1 MKQVEEKSGK
11 QEGLCLATA
20 RLLPGRG
27 KGGGKWGGVEGLGEE
42 KLEGVG
48 KWVKVASDARGKS
61 DSRQSLEWETG
72 TDKRCL

>member
-48 KWVKVASDARGKS
+48 KWVKVGKK

>member
-27 KGGGKWGGVEGLGEE
+27 KGGGKWGGVEGLGAFQL
-42 KLEGVG
+42 LEYQMVEVG
-48 KWVKVASDARGKS
+48 G
-61 DSRQSLEWETG
+61 QI
-72 TDKRCL
+72 